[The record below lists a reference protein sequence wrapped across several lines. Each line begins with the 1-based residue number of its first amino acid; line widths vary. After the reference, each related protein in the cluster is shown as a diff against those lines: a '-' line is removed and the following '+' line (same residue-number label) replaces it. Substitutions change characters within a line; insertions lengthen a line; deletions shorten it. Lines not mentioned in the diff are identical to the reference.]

1 MKYLR
6 NGLVRLL
13 LAGALFADLTYMVIS
28 FYAEYTG
35 IDPLY
40 AFGDLAVPHFTSLQ
54 KIMMMLLAVLL
65 FIAFTASIG
74 YHRGSEEV
82 ELSFIDRIPY
92 EIFLVLF
99 AAAAVIFTV
108 ILFEAVEEIYY
119 RLLNDTYYRST
130 FFKNTQ
136 AFLWP
141 FFGLWTGIYT
151 AGMLIWDTTVSRLKN
166 KSFLKTTFV
175 GTALVPMCRWLWKII
190 VKVLRWLAIPFV
202 ALWKV
207 AARFFKALR
216 VYVIDITGSL
226 PLAAIFARIL
236 SVSFLIDVF
245 MVGTRDR
252 PLMVANR
259 FVQSVIG
266 FVLLSLM
273 TIGYQKIRQGIR
285 KIARGDLDYEIDD
298 SNMPVF
304 MKRQVADLNGI
315 NRAVTN
321 AVDRQMK
328 SERLKTELIT
338 NVSHDIKTPLTSI
351 INYVDLLEKEDLQN
365 DKAREYLDV
374 LTRQSAKLKKLIEDL
389 VQASKAST
397 GNLDVDFE
405 PTNVSLLLRQA
416 EAEYRDKAEEAG
428 LEWMMR
434 LPEKD
439 VYIFSDGKLLWRVF
453 DNLLNNRVKYSLS
466 GTRLYVD
473 CSAEGG
479 KVCVNFRNVSKAM
492 LNISADE
499 LMERFVRGDS
509 SRNTEGSGLG
519 LSISQSLVRMLN
531 GSMELTID
539 GDLFKVNLSFDRI
552 EAPKEYISL

>member
-13 LAGALFADLTYMVIS
+13 LASALFVDITFMALS
-28 FYAEYTG
+28 FCVEYTG
-35 IDPLY
+35 ADPLY
-40 AFGDLAVPHFTSLQ
+40 LFGGIAAPHFTSPQ
-54 KIMMMLLAVLL
+54 KIIMILLAVVL
-65 FIAFTASIG
+65 FIAFTASVG

-82 ELSFIDRIPY
+82 ELSFIDMVPY
-92 EIFLVLF
+92 ELFLIIAGGAAMTFAFMLF
-99 AAAAVIFTV
+99 GAVGD
-108 ILFEAVEEIYY
+108 IYY
-119 RLLNDTYYRST
+119 RLTNDIRFAETYTGY
-130 FFKNTQ
+130 TQ

-141 FFGLWTGIYT
+141 FFGFWTGLYV

-175 GTALVPMCRWLWKII
+175 GTALVPMCIWLWKTFIKVFVGMLKWLTI
-190 VKVLRWLAIPFV
+190 PLIALWKMTTRFFKVLRA
-202 ALWKV
+202 
-207 AARFFKALR
+207 
-216 VYVIDITGSL
+216 YVIDVSGNM
-226 PLAAIFARIL
+226 PLAALFARIL
-236 SVSFLIDVF
+236 SVSFVIDLFVA
-245 MVGTRDR
+245 GTRNR
-252 PLMVANR
+252 PLIVADR

-266 FVLLSLM
+266 FVLLSMM

-285 KIARGDLDYEIDD
+285 RIARGEMDYEIDD
-298 SNMPVF
+298 SNMPVYL
-304 MKRQVADLNGI
+304 KQQVADLKGI
-315 NRAVTN
+315 NRAVAN

-365 DKAREYLDV
+365 EKAKEYLEV
-374 LTRQSAKLKKLIEDL
+374 LSRQSAKLKKLIEDL

-397 GNLDVDFE
+397 GNIDVEFE

-416 EAEYRDKAEEAG
+416 EAEYRDRAEAAG
-428 LEWMMR
+428 LEWTMK

-466 GTRLYVD
+466 GTRLYVVCRTED
-473 CSAEGG
+473 G
-479 KVCVNFRNVSKAM
+479 KVWLNFRNISKAM
-492 LNISADE
+492 LNISAEE

-519 LSISQSLVRMLN
+519 LSISQSLVQMLG
-531 GSMELTID
+531 GSMELIID
-539 GDLFKVNLSFDRI
+539 GDLFKVNISFDRI
-552 EAPKEYISL
+552 ESPKE